1 MKKKYITA
9 SELEKKFD
17 AGEDISEYL
26 DIDSAQRPEIEKK
39 KVSLNLPSWMVLR
52 LDREAR
58 KRGVNRQAILKIW
71 IAEKL
76 KEQSVNE

>member
-1 MKKKYITA
+1 
-9 SELEKKFD
+9 
-17 AGEDISEYL
+17 
-26 DIDSAQRPEIEKK
+26 
-39 KVSLNLPSWMVLR
+39 MVLR
-52 LDREAR
+52 LDREAL